1 MLSILATLTIAMLFQ
16 DNAEFIEDMNNKHAD
31 GYEFVYTGKH
41 KASDIPNI
49 NADGYVWFSM
59 KKEK

>member
-1 MLSILATLTIAMLFQ
+1 MGIILVITAMFAFN
-16 DNAEFIEDMNNKHAD
+16 DNAEFIEDMNNKYAD

-59 KKEK
+59 KKER